1 MSAAAMAI
9 AKLVVSLSW
18 AKAPALSPVLSVHR
32 GHPTG
37 LGRPARGGAERWPAF
52 DAELIG
58 VAAHAQRHRL
68 GGGGADRQVASGE
81 QKRLAEPRPQPDR

>member
-1 MSAAAMAI
+1 LGQGPGAI
-9 AKLVVSLSW
+9 ARAVSPQGARDRSGQAGKGW
-18 AKAPALSPVLSVHR
+18 
-32 GHPTG
+32 
-37 LGRPARGGAERWPAF
+37 GREVGAAF